1 MKENELL
8 QIRIKTAMYDRGIPF
23 NTAFKI
29 MYKKRKEICRISTDI
44 NGDYELQIYCGDIWL
59 PANKSKLPIQSV
71 LSGKIRCFLDKK
83 E

>member
-23 NTAFKI
+23 NEAFKI
-29 MYKKRKEICRISTDI
+29 MYKHRKEICRISTDI
-44 NGDYELQIYCGDIWL
+44 NGNYELQIYCGGIWL
-59 PANKSKLPIQSV
+59 PANKDKLPIQSL
-71 LSGKIRCFLDKK
+71 LSGKIRYFLNEK